1 MTDPSRIQV
10 LISRLDPDLP
20 MPGYAH
26 PGDAGVD
33 LHARHDLILAPG
45 QRALVATGVSI
56 ALPAGYAAFVHPRSG
71 LAAKHGI
78 TVVNAPG
85 TVDAGYRGEIL
96 VNLLNTDLRQAFAIA
111 RGDRIAQLVVQR
123 VSEVNFVEVR
133 SLPGSQRGDN
143 GHGASGGFG
152 TQNPSGTSV
161 AAT

>member
-33 LHARHDLILAPG
+33 LHARHDLMLAPG
-45 QRALVATGVSI
+45 QRALVPTGVAI

-123 VSEVNFVEVR
+123 VSEVHFVEVR